1 MKNASCREKLAGEIE
16 MIFTLQLA
24 KALMPLNG
32 ILLRKGADKVFNVIE
47 TTVSG
52 ARELVERILERY
64 DVRISDDWLI
74 EGLAE
79 LDGIPDLDLI

>member
-32 ILLRKGADKVFNVIE
+32 ILLRKGADEVFNVIE
-47 TTVSG
+47 TTVSC
-52 ARELVERILERY
+52 AFY
-64 DVRISDDWLI
+64 
-74 EGLAE
+74 
-79 LDGIPDLDLI
+79 